1 MNNIKAHKFLEN
13 CPQLKSRFGISS
25 IYASPELQTVDSGIS
40 LGHASAL
47 YEFVKKKKPKVILEV
62 GMANGISSVAMLQA
76 LSENGSGQLISIDP
90 YQNSDWGGNG
100 LKLINEC
107 GYAGIH
113 RLIEEPDYL
122 SLPRLL
128 EAKNKIDFAYID
140 GWHTFDYTLVDF
152 WYIDKMLNVNGTV
165 AFNDCGMRAVA
176 KVIKFLQSHRNYEEE
191 IILERRYKGS
201 NFVKTVIRMALGL
214 STNDRY
220 FTKKSHFEPAWNFF
234 KNF

>member
-1 MNNIKAHKFLEN
+1 MRAIKEHKLLEI
-13 CPQLKSRFGISS
+13 CQALQTPFGINSTQ
-25 IYASPELQTVDSGIS
+25 ASPDLQTVDSGIS

-47 YEFVKKKKPKVILEV
+47 YEFVKKTKPKKVLEV
-62 GMANGISSVAMLQA
+62 GMANGISAVAMLQA
-76 LSENGSGQLISIDP
+76 LTENGSGELISIDP
-90 YQNSDWGGNG
+90 YQNSDFGGRG
-100 LKLINEC
+100 LKLIKEC
-107 GYAGIH
+107 GLAGIH

-122 SLPRLL
+122 ALPRLL
-128 EAKNKIDFAYID
+128 ETKQELDFAYID

-191 IILERRYKGS
+191 IILKRRYKGS

-220 FTKKSHFEPAWNFF
+220 FTKKSDFEPAWNFF

>member
-1 MNNIKAHKFLEN
+1 MRAIKEHKLLEI
-13 CPQLKSRFGISS
+13 CQGLQTPFGINSTQ
-25 IYASPELQTVDSGIS
+25 ASPDLQTVDSGIS

-47 YEFVKKKKPKVILEV
+47 YEFVKKTKPKKVLEV
-62 GMANGISSVAMLQA
+62 GMANGISAVAMLQA
-76 LSENGSGQLISIDP
+76 LTENGSGELISIDP
-90 YQNSDWGGNG
+90 YQNSDFGGRG
-100 LKLINEC
+100 LKLIKEC
-107 GYAGIH
+107 GLAGIH

-122 SLPRLL
+122 ALPRLL
-128 EAKNKIDFAYID
+128 EAKQELDFAYID

-191 IILERRYKGS
+191 IILKRRYKGS
-201 NFVKTVIRMALGL
+201 NFVKTAIRMALGL

-220 FTKKSHFEPAWNFF
+220 FTKKSDFEPAWNFF